1 MSRIKIVVSS
11 KFKRSFRKFTRRNTK
26 LQTKIEEVISKLS
39 EDVFDSSLG
48 THKLEGKLADL
59 LACSCGYDCRV
70 VFAIDT
76 DKETNEKIIVLLDVG
91 THDEVY

>member
-26 LQTKIEEVISKLS
+26 LQRKIEEVISKLS
-39 EDVFDSSLG
+39 EDVFYSSLG

-76 DKETNEKIIVLLDVG
+76 NKETNEKIIVLLDVG